1 MSSFW
6 GVEVKPGKPY
16 TLTHGDF
23 IGRLRLTQATL
34 GVEVGKGEKGTGVKR
49 CVLQCSIENK
59 DPVFLC
65 VLMPEQ
71 SETCHLELEFEEE
84 VTFSVIGPRS
94 IHLAGYYMTDVG
106 GEDRSDSDS
115 GSDSH
120 GSDED
125 GFLEEDDDGNMV
137 MGYSD
142 SEDDDLEYDSESDDE
157 EMTVAYNQGRGK
169 SSVVIE
175 EIQEDDKAAVAEVQK
190 GSKKKQC
197 RENGDESQLQL
208 AVRNP
213 LTESLESEDE
223 DGFPVSFSESK
234 KSSESVS
241 KKKGG
246 SESVSNKKGGKDKE
260 INNEDRKRKSGAIS
274 DLGDSSGEVKA
285 EIDGA
290 SSKKKKKAKDKSTAM
305 DTGKVNNEEKEIKQH
320 DSPAGPVSTKQ
331 KKKKNKNK
339 SASEVDASEQSAK
352 NNNIH
357 KDNEEA
363 SAQEASKKNKKKKA
377 DDINRSESQA
387 TTGLGESD
395 SKEPL
400 QTRTFANG
408 MIIQEVEMGKPDG
421 KKATRGKK
429 VSVRYIG
436 KLKNGTI
443 FDSNVSGRP
452 FEFRLGVGQVISGWD
467 VGVNGMRVGDKR
479 RLTIPPSMGYGSKRV
494 GQIPQN
500 STLIFDVELVNV
512 K

>member
-23 IGRLRLTQATL
+23 AGRLRLTQATL
-34 GVEVGKGEKGTGVKR
+34 GVEVGKGEKATGVKR
-49 CVLQCSIENK
+49 CVLQCSAENR

-94 IHLAGYYMTDVG
+94 IHLAGYYMTDVC
-106 GEDRSDSDS
+106 GEDRGDSDS
-115 GSDSH
+115 GSDSLQS
-120 GSDED
+120 SDED
-125 GFLEEDDDGNMV
+125 GFLEEDDDGNM
-137 MGYSD
+137 
-142 SEDDDLEYDSESDDE
+142 
-157 EMTVAYNQGRGK
+157 TVK
-169 SSVVIE
+169 MM
-175 EIQEDDKAAVAEVQK
+175 IQSLMMKRWHTIRVGAKVQK
-190 GSKKKQC
+190 GLKKQS

-208 AVRNP
+208 AARNP
-213 LTESLESEDE
+213 PTESLESEDE

-234 KSSESVS
+234 KSSEI
-241 KKKGG
+241 
-246 SESVSNKKGGKDKE
+246 VSNKNGGKDKE
-260 INNEDRKRKSGAIS
+260 TSNKDLKRKSGAIS
-274 DLGDSSGEVKA
+274 DRGDSSGGVKA

-290 SSKKKKKAKDKSTAM
+290 SKKKKKGKDKSTVM
-305 DTGKVNNEEKEIKQH
+305 DTGKVNNEEKEVKLH
-320 DSPAGPVSTKQ
+320 DSPADPVSTKQ

-339 SASEVDASEQSAK
+339 SASEGDTSEQSAK
-352 NNNIH
+352 NNNID

-363 SAQEASKKNKKKKA
+363 SAQEANKKIKKKKA
-377 DDINRSESQA
+377 HDISRSESQA
-387 TTGLGESD
+387 GTGLGESD

-408 MIIQEVEMGKPDG
+408 MMIQEVEMGKPDG
-421 KKATRGKK
+421 KKASRGKK

>member
-6 GVEVKPGKPY
+6 GVEVKPGKPH

-34 GVEVGKGEKGTGVKR
+34 GAEVGKGEKGAGLKR
-49 CVLQCSIENK
+49 CVLQCSVENK

-84 VTFSVIGPRS
+84 VTFSVIGQRS
-94 IHLAGYYMTDVG
+94 IHLAGYYMTDVC
-106 GEDRSDSDS
+106 EDRSDSDS
-115 GSDSH
+115 GSDSLQ

-142 SEDDDLEYDSESDDE
+142 SEDDDSEYDSESDDE
-157 EMTVAYNQGRGK
+157 EMAYNQGRGK

-175 EIQEDDKAAVAEVQK
+175 EIEEDDKAAVAGVQK

-213 LTESLESEDE
+213 PTESLESEDE

-241 KKKGG
+241 
-246 SESVSNKKGGKDKE
+246 NKKGGKDKE
-260 INNEDRKRKSGAIS
+260 TSNEDRKRKSGAIS
-274 DLGDSSGEVKA
+274 DRGDSSGEVNA
-285 EIDGA
+285 ETDGA
-290 SSKKKKKAKDKSTAM
+290 SSKKKKKAKDKSTDV

-320 DSPAGPVSTKQ
+320 DSPADSVSKKQ

-339 SASEVDASEQSAK
+339 SASEGDASEQSAK

-377 DDINRSESQA
+377 GDINRSESQA
-387 TTGLGESD
+387 ANGLGESD
-395 SKEPL
+395 RKEPL

>member
-23 IGRLRLTQATL
+23 AGRLRLTQATL
-34 GVEVGKGEKGTGVKR
+34 GVEVGKGEKATGVKR
-49 CVLQCSIENK
+49 CVLQCGAENR

-94 IHLAGYYMTDVG
+94 IHLAGYYMTDVC
-106 GEDRSDSDS
+106 GEDRSDNDS
-115 GSDSH
+115 GSDSLQS
-120 GSDED
+120 SDGD
-125 GFLEEDDDGNMV
+125 DFLEEDDDGNMV

-142 SEDDDLEYDSESDDE
+142 SEDDDSESDDE
-157 EMTVAYNQGRGK
+157 EMAYNQGRGK

-175 EIQEDDKAAVAEVQK
+175 EIEEDDKAAIAEVQRAT
-190 GSKKKQC
+190 KKKQC
-197 RENGDESQLQL
+197 PENGDESQLQL
-208 AVRNP
+208 AVRNSP
-213 LTESLESEDE
+213 TESLESEDE

-234 KSSESVS
+234 KSSEII
-241 KKKGG
+241 
-246 SESVSNKKGGKDKE
+246 SNKNVGKDKE
-260 INNEDRKRKSGAIS
+260 TSNKDLKRKSGAIS
-274 DLGDSSGEVKA
+274 DRGDSSGGVKA

-290 SSKKKKKAKDKSTAM
+290 SKKKKKGKDKSTVM
-305 DTGKVNNEEKEIKQH
+305 DTGKVNKEEKEVKQH
-320 DSPAGPVSTKQ
+320 DSPADPASTKH

-339 SASEVDASEQSAK
+339 SASGGDTSEQSAK
-352 NNNIH
+352 NNNID

-363 SAQEASKKNKKKKA
+363 SAQEANKKNKKKKA
-377 DDINRSESQA
+377 HDISRSESQA
-387 TTGLGESD
+387 GTGLGESD

-408 MIIQEVEMGKPDG
+408 MMIQEVEMGKPDG
-421 KKATRGKK
+421 KKASRGKK

-443 FDSNVSGRP
+443 FDSNVNGRP